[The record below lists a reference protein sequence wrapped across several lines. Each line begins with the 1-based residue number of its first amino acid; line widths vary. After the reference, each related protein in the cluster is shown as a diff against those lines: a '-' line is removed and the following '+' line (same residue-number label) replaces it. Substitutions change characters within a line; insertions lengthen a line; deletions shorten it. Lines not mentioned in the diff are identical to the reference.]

1 MKIFITG
8 GHSGIGQATKDLLVQ
23 QGHDVVAPTRGEF
36 DLTNFEQIDSLDLSS
51 YDVVI
56 NCAGANG
63 GAYLGWHNNTW
74 QNQSNHV
81 AVNFT
86 GPLFLAKQY
95 TRQRQQGQF
104 VYVTSASADDPIS
117 YTIFMVGSK
126 LALRHSLAAVKRDYP
141 GILFTEIVPGKTQT
155 NMLRQNYQGSK
166 TEQQIEEEYT
176 HSSVLDSQQVAETI
190 GVSIQLG
197 LDRAGISPRPHK
209 QNN

>member
-8 GHSGIGQATKDLLVQ
+8 GHSGIGQATKNLLIQ

-51 YDVVI
+51 YDVVV
-56 NCAGANG
+56 NCAGVNS

-126 LALRHSLAAVKRDYP
+126 LALRHSLEAVKRDYP

-155 NMLRQNYQGSK
+155 NMLRQNYQGSR
-166 TEQQIEEEYT
+166 TEQQIAEEYAR
-176 HSSVLDSQQVAETI
+176 SSVLDSQQVAQTI
-190 GVSIQLG
+190 GLAIELG
-197 LDRAGISPRPHK
+197 LYRVGISPRPHK